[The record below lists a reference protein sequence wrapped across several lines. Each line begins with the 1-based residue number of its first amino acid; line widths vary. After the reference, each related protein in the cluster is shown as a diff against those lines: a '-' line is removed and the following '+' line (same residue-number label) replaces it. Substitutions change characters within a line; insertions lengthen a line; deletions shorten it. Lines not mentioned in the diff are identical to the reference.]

1 MKDVGTDSRRVET
14 RDRNLGSV
22 LGRAVR
28 KGSVAFGE
36 GLRKDESLLLGIY
49 VVVYYGVCT
58 VNSSASVNG
67 NL

>member
-36 GLRKDESLLLGIY
+36 GLWKNESLFFWVSMWLCVMGYAL
-49 VVVYYGVCT
+49 
-58 VNSSASVNG
+58 
-67 NL
+67 

>member
-1 MKDVGTDSRRVET
+1 MKDVGTDSRRVEI

-22 LGRAVR
+22 LGRAIT

-49 VVVYYGVCT
+49 VVVY
-58 VNSSASVNG
+58 
-67 NL
+67 